1 MKIVGFLDLVYD
13 SPSNV
18 VSGLTLN
25 VFQPVGASKTAKL
38 PVLAV
43 SSFLH
48 STLSASLKHFFQYIY
63 GGKHEVKS
71 LHPWRSDDSDDY
83 QVVSRTVEQICS
95 CLHLQLNVR
104 RY

>member
-13 SPSNV
+13 SPSNA

-25 VFQPVGASKTAKL
+25 VFQPVGTSKTAKL

-43 SSFLH
+43 SSLLH
-48 STLSASLKHFFQYIY
+48 STLSASLIRFFQYIY

-71 LHPWRSDDSDDY
+71 LHSWRSDDSDDY
-83 QVVSRTVEQICS
+83 QVVSRMAEQICS
-95 CLHLQLNVR
+95 RLHLQLNV
-104 RY
+104 